1 MTIILNSTRIVLL
14 VSGNMLLS
22 NGEDQTQLL
31 PSETE
36 TQVSNSD
43 SVEGLL
49 PVSKVYTDV
58 AVVPEQQNNEIQH
71 LISNLQ
77 REVEELRL
85 KQRVVDGKRRQALSK
100 ILDIKGS
107 INCFVGFDRIFR
119 KRREKIMNLYQLNQ
133 REFELSLV
141 GQGKSMRLIRFF
153 IKIQLKKVFLLK

>member
-1 MTIILNSTRIVLL
+1 
-14 VSGNMLLS
+14 
-22 NGEDQTQLL
+22 
-31 PSETE
+31 
-36 TQVSNSD
+36 
-43 SVEGLL
+43 
-49 PVSKVYTDV
+49 VYTDV
-58 AVVPEQQNNEIQH
+58 VVVPEQQNNEIQH

-119 KRREKIMNLYQLNQ
+119 KRREEIMNLYQLNQ

-141 GQGKSMRLIRFF
+141 GQGKSLRLIRFF
-153 IKIQLKKVFLLK
+153 IKIQLKKVFLLKWSQF

>member
-100 ILDIKGS
+100 ILDIKGRVLIGVS
-107 INCFVGFDRIFR
+107 IIC
-119 KRREKIMNLYQLNQ
+119 
-133 REFELSLV
+133 
-141 GQGKSMRLIRFF
+141 
-153 IKIQLKKVFLLK
+153 